1 MAPQQWL
8 DRKLS
13 SRVVHGNGCSHD
25 QMLAEGC
32 GTAGAVHEVLSAHH
46 ALLVQDMT
54 APADQI
60 SPGQHPLRAVCNA
73 DPRDLCQVCQLGRSC
88 AVHPGLTAE
97 EPDGIMQVGICSVP
111 MAPIHH
117 AAHRKIRLACP
128 KFAAV
133 AFAAMLLA
141 VLALSISFHCI
152 SGGLE
157 ISSQD
162 HGRAVRDGAG
172 TLASSSRQWSLH
184 LPEPL
189 GASQVPRS
197 GGMEVWFMEDSIL
210 SGLMA
215 VKASRG
221 ISMKLKTAALQEA
234 RAAVEKEKKQGHQA
248 QAARELIGPRG
259 GLPTL
264 KADLIKLA
272 LLCDVTV
279 LDTDTVPTLQAKLRP
294 VVATIRNAEPKVA
307 AKASSR
313 APSSTSAP
321 AASPAEAKAAAAM
334 PQAESMRSSS
344 LELMTASQM
353 ADLMDNKLH
362 GAILEQDQR
371 LQTMMAQ
378 VMSHIE
384 ERFKNMPQVM
394 MPMPVMA
401 MPNGPNSDD
410 SQMGQMED
418 FLPPQMPR

>member
-46 ALLVQDMT
+46 ELLVQDMT
-54 APADQI
+54 APADEV
-60 SPGQHPLRAVCNA
+60 SPHQHPLRTVCNA
-73 DPRDLCQVCQLGRSC
+73 DPRDLCQVCQRGRSC

-97 EPDGIMQVGICSVP
+97 EPDGIMQVSICSVP

-133 AFAAMLLA
+133 ASAAMLLA
-141 VLALSISFHCI
+141 VLASVEDWKFQAKTMAEQYVMVPAHWHCGAFT
-152 SGGLE
+152 SQNLLE
-157 ISSQD
+157 L
-162 HGRAVRDGAG
+162 AKFRDRVG
-172 TLASSSRQWSLH
+172 WKF
-184 LPEPL
+184 
-189 GASQVPRS
+189 V
-197 GGMEVWFMEDSIL
+197 FMEDSIL

-215 VKASRG
+215 AKASRG
-221 ISMKLKTAALQEA
+221 ISMKLKTAALQKA

-248 QAARELIGPRG
+248 QVPRDLIGPRG

-294 VVATIRNAEPKVA
+294 VVDTTRNAEPKVA

-313 APSSTSAP
+313 AASSTSAP
-321 AASPAEAKAAAAM
+321 AARPAEAKAAAAM
-334 PQAESMRSSS
+334 PQAESMRSLSP
-344 LELMTASQM
+344 ELMTAFQM

-362 GAILEQDQR
+362 GSILEQDQR

-378 VMSHIE
+378 VM
-384 ERFKNMPQVM
+384 
-394 MPMPVMA
+394 
-401 MPNGPNSDD
+401 
-410 SQMGQMED
+410 
-418 FLPPQMPR
+418 